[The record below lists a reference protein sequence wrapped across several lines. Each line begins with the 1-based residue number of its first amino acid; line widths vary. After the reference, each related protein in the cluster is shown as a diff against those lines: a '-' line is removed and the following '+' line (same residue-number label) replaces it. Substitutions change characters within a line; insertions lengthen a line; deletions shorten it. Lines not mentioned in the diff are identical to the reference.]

1 MRRESKPKLNV
12 LLLLLLLPKKS
23 LLKISKSVQLLGPFL
38 GERPLKEIHPNETKE
53 GNLQEIKQVNPEEI
67 KQVNPEEVKEV
78 SPEEIKEVI
87 LGEIKQVN
95 PEELKQVK
103 PETAKVVNPKE
114 IMRVIP
120 NKVLL
125 LPLVLPRCRLPVTSA
140 DLDSISLKRMEKGPE
155 VRRR

>member
-1 MRRESKPKLNV
+1 MRANLTKL
-12 LLLLLLLPKKS
+12 KKF
-23 LLKISKSVQLLGPFL
+23 SVNSNDFTGDFPWT
-38 GERPLKEIHPNETKE
+38 GICAAT
-53 GNLQEIKQVNPEEI
+53 
-67 KQVNPEEVKEV
+67 
-78 SPEEIKEVI
+78 EIKEVI

-120 NKVLL
+120 NKMLL

-140 DLDSISLKRMEKGPE
+140 DLDSISMKRMGKGPE
-155 VRRR
+155 ARRR